1 MGQTSPLTMHLLFHQ
16 RRGGCGE
23 ESRCEDGEGVSGGCG
38 QKGPNRV
45 GKASDEEVLRRKKIS
60 MTVSEKDVRVSA
72 LFTFTLNFLLI
83 FLFYP
88 ALKSAS
94 PVDDAVY
101 SG

>member
-38 QKGPNRV
+38 QKGPDRV
-45 GKASDEEVLRRKKIS
+45 GKAGDEEVLRWKRIS
-60 MTVSEKDVRVSA
+60 MMVSKKRWEGVSA
-72 LFTFTLNFLLI
+72 PQLHTELLVDFSFLPS
-83 FLFYP
+83 F
-88 ALKSAS
+88 KKCRS
-94 PVDDAVY
+94 